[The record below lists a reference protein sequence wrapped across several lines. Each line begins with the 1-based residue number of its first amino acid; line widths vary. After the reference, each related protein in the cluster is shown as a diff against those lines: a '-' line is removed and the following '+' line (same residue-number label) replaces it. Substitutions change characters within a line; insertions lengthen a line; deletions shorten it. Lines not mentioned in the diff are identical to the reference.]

1 MDKEIRA
8 KKENERQKEQEK
20 IIQGKLLL
28 ISRYIF
34 LISRTIFW
42 NYNWLFIFYILAA
55 NSVKAGKDNHL
66 KAPFM
71 PGPSEKAPVK
81 PLTPNFRSDIR
92 HEERQKF
99 DQFRKQKEA
108 EHQAYKLQVDVPYV
122 LCTSF
127 ITTFPFFI
135 ALYS

>member
-1 MDKEIRA
+1 
-8 KKENERQKEQEK
+8 
-20 IIQGKLLL
+20 
-28 ISRYIF
+28 
-34 LISRTIFW
+34 
-42 NYNWLFIFYILAA
+42 
-55 NSVKAGKDNHL
+55 
-66 KAPFM
+66 M

-122 LCTSF
+122 QYIFHYNFSF
-127 ITTFPFFI
+127 F
-135 ALYS
+135 YSTI